1 MASVFLT
8 AVILTFMSRIFIVS
22 EDVRIKY
29 QVHAQTLTGRR

>member
-8 AVILTFMSRIFIVS
+8 AVILTFMSRIFIVR

-29 QVHAQTLTGRR
+29 VVTAQPLTGVR

>member
-22 EDVRIKY
+22 DDVRIKF
-29 QVHAQTLTGRR
+29 QVPVQTVTGRR